1 MNIGSVGGR
10 GRGWGAGNM
19 YWIEVGGSI
28 ATGGESELINAVLMA
43 GVIGTDSGIENG
55 VTGPMDKVSE
65 RHSKGE

>member
-1 MNIGSVGGR
+1 
-10 GRGWGAGNM
+10 M